1 MYGIENIRIKC
12 LSLFALHITREY
24 GTASR
29 QEGKSLLF
37 VVDLLSFLLTPP
49 IRISLVS
56 PFPKE
61 SVSLNLDPDVTDDD
75 DRHDCPSPTSLPLPP
90 AQVSHSQFVSSSI
103 LSPCPRPPLPFFAS
117 PLPLPASRESLSA
130 LGRRER
136 QYTRQYLVQVG
147 KVENNVSTSVEVK

>member
-1 MYGIENIRIKC
+1 MEQLVDRRGSRFF
-12 LSLFALHITREY
+12 LWSTSFLFFLL
-24 GTASR
+24 
-29 QEGKSLLF
+29 LLF
-37 VVDLLSFLLTPP
+37 GSPLSP
-49 IRISLVS
+49 
-56 PFPKE
+56 PFPKSQ
-61 SVSLNLDPDVTDDD
+61 SVSISIPT
-75 DRHDCPSPTSLPLPP
+75 SPTTTTDTTAPPLPLVLFPP